1 MNSRL
6 CLNQVREA
14 KELSEGRCLKEEKH
28 WKVQHAE
35 KLHQR
40 QQYTKGVV
48 LRRFKVL
55 RISGGEIKHK
65 NLYTVLAS

>member
-6 CLNQVREA
+6 SLNQVREA

-28 WKVQHAE
+28 WKVERAE
-35 KLHQR
+35 KLHR

-48 LRRFKVL
+48 PRRFKVL
-55 RISGGEIKHK
+55 RISGGEKKHE
-65 NLYTVLAS
+65 NLYNTLAS